1 MKRPCHTF
9 VILCI
14 AALLTSCG
22 SIEEMQQEEV
32 LPPVVQPEPVIK
44 SPEPPP
50 SFETNTDTVVMTN
63 TQPAVPQA
71 DSLRQPE
78 IRFMVQIGA
87 FKDPTNASVI
97 QGLARERY
105 RMPVFSDYNST
116 IAMYQIRIGFFE
128 SRETAQAFRQKMSDD
143 FPNDY
148 RDAWVVQLA
157 R

>member
-1 MKRPCHTF
+1 MKRVCHPF
-9 VILCI
+9 VILCT
-14 AALLTSCG
+14 AVVLTSCG

-32 LPPVVQPEPVIK
+32 PPPVVQPQQVIK
-44 SPEPPP
+44 PPEPPP

-63 TQPAVPQA
+63 TQPAAPQA

-87 FKDPTNASVI
+87 FKDPKNASVI

-128 SRETAQAFRQKMSDD
+128 SRETAQAFRQQMSDD